1 MNNKKPIVMSSI
13 DIGSYSLKMKI
24 VEIDEVGN
32 IRVLERVSKPAA
44 LGKDSFSEGKV
55 RYETVEYICDILT
68 GFQALMKEYH
78 SKRYRAVATS
88 AVREAEN
95 REYLIDQIR
104 LKTGLK
110 VEVLN
115 NAQERYLTYKGIR
128 ENIPDHERIRN
139 EGVLIVEVGSGS
151 VEMTIYSEGKLRST
165 HNFKLGHLRLLEVLS
180 DLKKR
185 TLKFPELMEEYIEGH
200 LDILN
205 YIEEDYSLKHFII
218 LGSEMRGISKLL
230 NPDQNFEKDCIVS
243 SEAFPRLYEELL
255 NKSIPRI
262 VEEHQIS
269 KDLASILLPSL
280 ILIKNFSS
288 MTHGDNIYLPLIS
301 LSDGIVSDF
310 VDRRF
315 NTQRQQ
321 EFLEDVQQQALGLT
335 GKYHADLNH
344 ARDVEEKA
352 LLLFSALKRTHGMK
366 NREKFLL
373 RLACKLHDIGKFVS
387 LKKHYL
393 HSYEL
398 IKASPLL
405 GLSEEEMEI
414 VANVSK
420 YHSSV
425 IPHTKDESY
434 GRLRS
439 KDQVITSKLTAILRL
454 ADAMDRNHSQKISN
468 VSITI
473 KDREMIIRGDAKA
486 DTLLEEWT
494 FEIKG
499 EFFREVFG
507 MNPQLKIRRKV
518 PDGTEVAERK

>member
-1 MNNKKPIVMSSI
+1 MNTKKKPIIMSSI

-24 VEIDEVGN
+24 VEVDEVGN
-32 IRVLERVSKPAA
+32 VRVLERVTKPAA

-55 RYETVEYICDILT
+55 RYETVEYICDILK
-68 GFQALMKEYH
+68 GFQILMKEYN

-95 REYLIDQIR
+95 REYLIDQIQ

-110 VEVLN
+110 VEVVN

-128 ENIPDHERIRN
+128 ENLPDHDRIRE

-151 VEMTIYSEGKLRST
+151 VEMTIYSEGRLRAT

-185 TLKFPELMEEYIEGH
+185 TLKFPDLMEEYIEGH
-200 LDILN
+200 LDILTF
-205 YIEEDYSLKHFII
+205 IEEDYTLKHFIV

-230 NPDQNFEKDCIVS
+230 DRGKNFEKDSTIS
-243 SEAFPRLYEELL
+243 IEAFHRLYDELL
-255 NKSIPRI
+255 SKSIPEI
-262 VEEHQIS
+262 AEDYQITS
-269 KDLASILLPSL
+269 DLASILLPSL
-280 ILIKNFSS
+280 IIIKKSAS
-288 MTHGDNIYLPLIS
+288 MILGDKVHLPLIS

-315 NTQRQQ
+315 HTRRQQ
-321 EFLEDVQQQALGLT
+321 EFSEDVQQQALSLGK
-335 GKYHADLNH
+335 KYHADLNH
-344 ARDVEEKA
+344 ARDVEEKSI
-352 LLLFSALKRTHGMK
+352 LLFDALKRTHGMK

-373 RLACKLHDIGKFVS
+373 RLACKLHDIGKFVN
-387 LKKHYL
+387 LNKHYL

-398 IKASPLL
+398 IKASPILS
-405 GLSEEEMEI
+405 LSEEEMEI

-425 IPHTKDESY
+425 VPQKTDKSY
-434 GRLRS
+434 GILRS
-439 KDQVITSKLTAILRL
+439 KDQVTTSKLTAILRL

-468 VSITI
+468 VKIVI
-473 KDREMIIRGDAKA
+473 KDREMIVRGDATV

-499 EFFREVFG
+499 DFFREVFG

-518 PDGTEVAERK
+518 SDGT